1 MKSVMMGA
9 ASLLKKQFIGDAN
22 LGFFPDNKD
31 DRIIT
36 NAALTAAVGL
46 TGGTMINPDA
56 GWFKFMDKG
65 KLLYV
70 AKLPFRS
77 GSETQ
82 VLESLG
88 IRDGRKT
95 IEIAGKTYKVRLLN
109 GWNTAVAAMGA
120 GNTSN
125 HPATVD
131 TEFSRLFYRLCKDGG
146 MVGEDRWGEYTKE
159 ELGFSS
165 NYAIGSGTLCMEWI
179 STTYYLIRGATGLK
193 DAHVGNFSGAT
204 QARGWRPVLE
214 LVA

>member
-1 MKSVMMGA
+1 MGA
-9 ASLLKKQFIGDAN
+9 SSILKASFIGDAN

-46 TGGTMINPDA
+46 TGGTVMNPDA

-77 GSETQ
+77 GAETQ

-109 GWNTAVAAMGA
+109 GSNNIEAMANGDSV
-120 GNTSN
+120 NQST
-125 HPATVD
+125 TVD

-146 MVGEDRWGEYTKE
+146 MIGADRWGEYTQGQ
-159 ELGFSS
+159 LGFST
-165 NYAIGSGTLCMEWI
+165 NYGQGSGTLCMEW
-179 STTYYLIRGATGLK
+179 SSSQYYLIRGATGLK
-193 DAHVGNFSGAT
+193 TAHKGNFSGVP

-214 LVA
+214 LVG